1 MRRNRLLIN
10 LTDKPNRN
18 RPSSCSRR
26 LTSSGDGVSRAC
38 ACALILAVTVAGFWT
53 YGLIAHRE
61 PAYASLRAHIVE
73 TRSDRVSTPAAIA
86 PDMNSDAVR
95 YANAD
100 VPAELQVAEQKP
112 EPPKAKHAAAPARK
126 KKTQMVARRRSP
138 EPAMQ
143 TFAWGPPAFQA
154 PFGGY

>member
-1 MRRNRLLIN
+1 
-10 LTDKPNRN
+10 
-18 RPSSCSRR
+18 
-26 LTSSGDGVSRAC
+26 
-38 ACALILAVTVAGFWT
+38 
-53 YGLIAHRE
+53 
-61 PAYASLRAHIVE
+61 
-73 TRSDRVSTPAAIA
+73 
-86 PDMNSDAVR
+86 MNSDAVR

-100 VPAELQVAEQKP
+100 VPAELQVPEQKP

-126 KKTQMVARRRSP
+126 KKTQMVARRRPP